1 METSRTEAIAS
12 GPGRVPRHV
21 AIIMDGNGRWARA
34 RDLPTLA
41 GHRAGAD
48 VIRRHLDA
56 CRARGISALTLF
68 AFSSENW
75 RRPREEVRGL
85 MALFIRYLRT
95 EVERMR
101 RNGVRL
107 RIVGERS
114 RFPPR
119 LARLMAEAEES
130 TAANTAIT
138 LVIAADYGGQWDIAQ
153 AARSLAE
160 DAVAGRIDPGA
171 IDARQLEARLS
182 LADLPHPDLL
192 VRTGGDHRISNF
204 LLWQLAYA
212 ELHFTDC
219 YWPDFDEARFEAALA
234 DFASRERRYG
244 GRPGVLEE
252 GA

>member
-1 METSRTEAIAS
+1 MEIPRTDATAVS
-12 GPGRVPRHV
+12 PGRVPRHV

-34 RDLPTLA
+34 RGLPTLA
-41 GHRAGAD
+41 GHRAGAE

-56 CRARGISALTLF
+56 CRARGIEALTLF

-75 RRPREEVRGL
+75 RRPPDEVRGL
-85 MALFIRYLRT
+85 MALFIRYLRG
-95 EVERMR
+95 EIDRMQ

-107 RIVGERS
+107 RIIGERS

-119 LARLMAEAEES
+119 LARLMAEAEEA
-130 TAANTAIT
+130 TAGNSAIT
-138 LVIAADYGGQWDIAQ
+138 LVIAADYGGQWDIAR

-160 DAVAGRIDPGA
+160 DAVAGRLDPAA
-171 IDARQLEARLS
+171 IDAGKLASRLS
-182 LADLPHPDLL
+182 LADLPMPDLL

-204 LLWQLAYA
+204 LLWQLAYT

-219 YWPDFDEARFEAALA
+219 FWPDFDEARFEAALA

-244 GRPGVLEE
+244 GRPGAAGEPV
-252 GA
+252 